1 MGKLEKIKNFIFR
14 LLIYFVVVLWPYTK
28 LQNIYQDVEQFK
40 NSILRNLALINIRFD
55 QKAYDDLI
63 LITFFF
69 YSCAELVF
77 AILGLF
83 NYFIGHIFSMIFFV
97 ITNFIYFNP
106 FIEVNK
112 IKIVNTKVELFYNIG
127 VFFSIGLLAFYP
139 QKEEKKKDEI
149 EEPKKILED
158 DEMKRSMPVKKNK
171 KK

>member
-1 MGKLEKIKNFIFR
+1 MGKLLKIKNFFFR
-14 LLIYFVVVLWPYTK
+14 LLIYFVVILWPYTK

-40 NSILRNLALINIRFD
+40 NSIFRNLSFYHIRFD
-55 QKAYDDLI
+55 QKGYDDLI

-69 YSCAELVF
+69 YSCAECVF

-106 FIEVNK
+106 FMEPNK

-127 VFFSIGLLAFYP
+127 VFFSLGILAFHP
-139 QKEEKKKDEI
+139 EEEEKKEKDTV
-149 EEPKKILED
+149 EPPKNLED
-158 DEMKRSMPVKKNK
+158 DEMRKSMPVKKNK